1 MAPRSRASFQKRQKE
16 QARQEKQRAK
26 QQRRLEKKIQG
37 QATPEDESREPA
49 DLGDASVKP
58 DIGTGADNIRP

>member
-26 QQRRLEKKIQG
+26 QQRRLEKKQG
-37 QATPEDESREPA
+37 QTTAEDESREPA
-49 DLGDASVKP
+49 DLADASVKP
-58 DIGTGADNIRP
+58 DTATGADSIQP